1 MLNNEALRHY
11 FNTTLPEFLLLKTTT
26 TYQTKRKLNKIL
38 YVTDI
43 NKHHPSVPL
52 RLNVCHS
59 LL

>member
-11 FNTTLPEFLLLKTTT
+11 FNTTLPEFLLLKTT